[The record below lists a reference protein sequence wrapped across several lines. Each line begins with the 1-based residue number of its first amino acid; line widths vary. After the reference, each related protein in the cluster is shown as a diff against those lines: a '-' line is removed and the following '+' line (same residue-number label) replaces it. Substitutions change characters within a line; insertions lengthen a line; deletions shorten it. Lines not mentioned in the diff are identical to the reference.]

1 MSQTTFPGGTTVI
14 ERWENH
20 LLCDAMGVE
29 PLPDGLAHPAFLF
42 HVPLRGVQLTIEQML
57 AYGNPA
63 SEDAVRAGGYRWTLH
78 QPLRVDTA
86 YRCSGRL
93 LKTERKQGR
102 RAGTMDLMTF
112 RIELADEDTG
122 EPVAT
127 ADTTCVFLR

>member
-1 MSQTTFPGGTTVI
+1 MTETFPGGTTVI

-20 LLCDAMGVE
+20 LLCDALGVE

-57 AYGNPA
+57 ALGNPQ
-63 SEDAVRAGGYRWTLH
+63 SEDAVRAGGYRWTFH
-78 QPLRVDTA
+78 QPLTVDTP
-86 YRCSGRL
+86 YRCTGGV

-102 RAGTMDLMTF
+102 RSGAMDLMTF
-112 RIELADEDTG
+112 RIELTDAADG
-122 EPVAT
+122 SPVAT